1 MINTNNL
8 LTLDLG
14 NSNIT
19 VGLYS
24 KNKIKFFFR
33 LKTER
38 EKTED
43 EYGITIL
50 SLLKNN
56 KIKPAQIQDLI
67 MCSVVPPL
75 DATFEKLS
83 KKYFNKK
90 LLVVGKNISVPVK
103 NLYNN
108 PEEVGTDRLVDALAA
123 YNIFKD
129 TTIVVDFGT
138 ATTYDV
144 ISKNGEY
151 LGGAIVPGIG
161 ISLEALF
168 QRAAKLPRIEIKN
181 PGKIVG
187 KNTVASM
194 QAGVYFGFLLQ
205 AEGMIK
211 KIKKEVK
218 ENCKVIA
225 TGGLAKLF
233 FSEAKFID
241 KIVPTLTLDGLNLIY
256 QQKSKLRGRKKEVSF
271 RE

>member
-8 LTLDLG
+8 LTIDLG

-19 VGLYS
+19 IGLYGE
-24 KNKIKFFFR
+24 NKIKFFFR

-43 EYGITIL
+43 EYGTIVL
-50 SLLKNN
+50 SLLQNN
-56 KIKPAQIQDLI
+56 KINAELIQDLI

-83 KKYFNKK
+83 EKYFNKK
-90 LLVVGKNISVPVK
+90 LFVVGRNISVPVK
-103 NLYNN
+103 NLYSN
-108 PEEVGTDRLVDALAA
+108 PDEVGTDRLVDALAA
-123 YNIFKD
+123 YNIFKT

-144 ISKNGEY
+144 ISKKGEY

-187 KNTVASM
+187 KNTVESM

-205 AEGMIK
+205 AEAMIK
-211 KIKKEVK
+211 KIKKELN

-233 FSEAKFID
+233 FSDVKFID

-256 QQKSKLRGRKKEVSF
+256 QKRHL
-271 RE
+271 